1 MLEKLVTCPLGH
13 ECESIRDN
21 KIHVCAWLLE
31 IKGVDPQTGENV
43 DKKQCAIVSQ
53 AVLIMDNTKAAYGQI
68 QASSQLA
75 EAIIYGK
82 QKTPDSSPRLIHQ
95 S

>member
-13 ECESIRDN
+13 ACETIKDN

-31 IKGVDPQTGENV
+31 LKGVDPQTGEQV

-53 AVLIMDNTKAAYGQI
+53 AILIMDNTKATYGQI
-68 QASSQLA
+68 QASNQLA
-75 EAIIYGK
+75 EAIANGK
-82 QKTPDSSPRLIHQ
+82 EPGNSTRLIGKL
-95 S
+95 

>member
-13 ECESIRDN
+13 KCETIKDN

-31 IKGVDPQTGENV
+31 LKGVDPQTGEQV

-53 AVLIMDNTKAAYGQI
+53 AILIMDNTKAAYGQI
-68 QASSQLA
+68 QASNQLA
-75 EAIIYGK
+75 EAITNGK
-82 QKTPDSSPRLIHQ
+82 ETGNDTRLIGKL
-95 S
+95 